1 VALTGISHSE
11 RAGEAYLDALNKDL
25 VVGNKVVFGTV
36 NAARRH
42 YDQAADALA
51 AADPGWL
58 ARLITRRLSPEEWPA
73 ALEKRPEDIKIV
85 VDMTAAAADHARGG
99 HA

>member
-1 VALTGISHSE
+1 VPASAPALAFAGRISHSD
-11 RAGEAYLDALNKDL
+11 RVTEAHPDVMNKALVL
-25 VVGNKVVFGTV
+25 GNKAVFGTV

-51 AADPGWL
+51 QADPDWL
-58 ARLITRRLSPEEWPA
+58 ARIITRRLSADQWPA

-85 VDMTAAAADHARGG
+85 IDMG
-99 HA
+99 

>member
-1 VALTGISHSE
+1 AGPGAVIALTGISHSE
-11 RAGEAYLDALNKDL
+11 HVMEARPDVMNKALVL
-25 VVGNKVVFGTV
+25 GNKAVFGSV

-51 AADPGWL
+51 RADGDWL
-58 ARLITRRLSPEEWPA
+58 SRLITRRLAPANWPL

-85 VDMTAAAADHARGG
+85 IDMSAGE
-99 HA
+99 